1 MTALQAI
8 FLGMMLVWTPGM
20 VMFAYF
26 LWKEIGGQHRQDATG
41 RDAIVPESGVSHV
54 EPGTSL
60 VDF

>member
-1 MTALQAI
+1 
-8 FLGMMLVWTPGM
+8 MMLVWTPGM

-60 VDF
+60 LDF